1 MFSDHRVV
9 EIEACPALI
18 GLPQPQK
25 HFNLNCCYLAWGGS
39 WGGEA
44 MIEVC
49 VCVCVCVCAVAAC
62 VSQSPGW
69 RWEYENTCHG
79 DKVRDPSVGSVD
91 NFPLIWILLYKIF
104 VKTGF

>member
-49 VCVCVCVCAVAAC
+49 VCVCVCVCVQWQL
-62 VSQSPGW
+62 VS
-69 RWEYENTCHG
+69 
-79 DKVRDPSVGSVD
+79 PSLPAGAG
-91 NFPLIWILLYKIF
+91 NMKILATEIK
-104 VKTGF
+104 

>member
-25 HFNLNCCYLAWGGS
+25 HFNLNCSYLAWGGS

-49 VCVCVCVCAVAAC
+49 VCVQWQL
-62 VSQSPGW
+62 VS
-69 RWEYENTCHG
+69 
-79 DKVRDPSVGSVD
+79 PSLLAGAG
-91 NFPLIWILLYKIF
+91 NMKILTTEIK
-104 VKTGF
+104 